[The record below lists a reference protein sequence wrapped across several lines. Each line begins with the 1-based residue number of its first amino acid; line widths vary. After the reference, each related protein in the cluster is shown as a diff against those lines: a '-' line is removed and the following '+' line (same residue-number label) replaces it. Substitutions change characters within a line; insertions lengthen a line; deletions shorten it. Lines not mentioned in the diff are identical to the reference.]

1 VKNLRTAAGLL
12 GLLASPVLA
21 GPEAELA
28 QGLGAGPFAVLQMRF
43 EVTFMKIDVA
53 DVDVRLSPA
62 AAQEIERITPAPGFS
77 DDVGDAIEAVL
88 LETDTLLV
96 RMKFRRDAD
105 FEKFLNGARNNLNAA
120 RRGGVISED
129 EFGEV
134 YSGLARTMS
143 SLDERGVK
151 KGDVVCYRLDGS
163 TLRIVYMDDAGV
175 ALVDESHSGSQWA
188 RGIKGSYF
196 STESRFRDKLIRSLA
211 SRGG

>member
-12 GLLASPVLA
+12 GLLASPALA

-28 QGLGAGPFAVLQMRF
+28 QGLGTGAFAALQMRF

-53 DVDVRLSPA
+53 DVDVRLSSA
-62 AAQEIERITPAPGFS
+62 AAREIERIAPVRDFS
-77 DDVGDAIEAVL
+77 DDVADAIAAVL

-105 FEKFLNGARNNLNAA
+105 FEKFLNGARNNLDAA
-120 RRGGVISED
+120 RRGGVISEE

-134 YSGLARTMS
+134 YSGLASTMS

-151 KGDVVCYRLDGS
+151 KGDTVCYRLDGS
-163 TLRIVYMDDAGV
+163 TLRIVYLDAGGA
-175 ALVDESHSGSQWA
+175 ALVDESHGGSQWA

-196 STESRFRDKLIRSLA
+196 SKESRFRDKLIRSLA